1 MVRMAKQPKRKQSIA
16 NDSTNLS
23 PVSVQMVSLYGFL
36 LWLDILC
43 QGLYVNEIHA
53 PYDRHH
59 KVSTSLKPHLNGSV
73 YMTSYGIRQ
82 MEK

>member
-1 MVRMAKQPKRKQSIA
+1 MANHLKRKQSIA
-16 NDSTNLS
+16 NDLANLS

-43 QGLYVNEIHA
+43 PGLQVNEIHG

-59 KVSTSLKPHLNGSV
+59 KVSPSLNPRLDASV
-73 YMTSYGIRQ
+73 YMKSYEIRR
-82 MEK
+82 ME